1 MDGLTLDAPV
11 QYLVE
16 MHHLTL
22 ELQMWAFT
30 HTLYA
35 AQGLCGGSK
44 LLVQSR
50 TDQLHDYIQCIS
62 DCIQCISFVC
72 LLLKKACS

>member
-1 MDGLTLDAPV
+1 MDGLMLDAPV

-50 TDQLHDYIQCIS
+50 TYQLHDLSVYS
-62 DCIQCISFVC
+62 VF
-72 LLLKKACS
+72 LLSVYCSKRRVLEL